1 VGQLAARLL
10 GGKVPSLNHP
20 HPISPSKKSGVQ
32 QGHTANV
39 LPITVPLMSFHS
51 SDFPLPLGTLLPLI
65 SQAEQRDIND
75 FTPLHLTF
83 LLARV
88 IADLKDEGICGAALG
103 NRPEFQRAMSA
114 ATVHKLECKLD
125 SFRQL
130 RPASRYRMMHSAAP
144 TDLE

>member
-1 VGQLAARLL
+1 
-10 GGKVPSLNHP
+10 
-20 HPISPSKKSGVQ
+20 
-32 QGHTANV
+32 
-39 LPITVPLMSFHS
+39 
-51 SDFPLPLGTLLPLI
+51 
-65 SQAEQRDIND
+65 
-75 FTPLHLTF
+75 